1 MIRLK
6 AERLKRGW
14 TQVDLAFHAK
24 VAVAEI
30 SRIEKGRVTH
40 PYPGHAQR
48 LAAALG
54 LSSTEL
60 LEDVEETAYAS
71 HTTDAVR

>member
-6 AERLKRGW
+6 LERLKRGW

-30 SRIEKGRVTH
+30 SRMETGRVSH

-54 LSSTEL
+54 LSSTEI
-60 LEDVEETAYAS
+60 LEAVEDAAYAS
-71 HTTDAVR
+71 DAQHAVR